1 MDVVAKRVDIKAKR
15 MEAEAKARAKDT
27 RIMLADL
34 MNMDNKQRT
43 WIPKKRSAI
52 RTPRMIALTV
62 SSS

>member
-1 MDVVAKRVDIKAKR
+1 
-15 MEAEAKARAKDT
+15 
-27 RIMLADL
+27 

-43 WIPKKRSAI
+43 WILKKRSAI